1 MSEEFNGILQA
12 LVQGDSDS
20 IHIAGVQ
27 NQVIND
33 LFRVG
38 VVSPRR
44 KEFTPDLQQ
53 PRYCKIESGVLTLTL
68 PRHNKTAM
76 RKRTGLNFARIA
88 GFRYYKH
95 VLHGRIYM
103 SD

>member
-53 PRYCKIESGVLTLTL
+53 PRYCKIESGVLTL
-68 PRHNKTAM
+68 PRHNETAM
-76 RKRTGLNFARIA
+76 RKRTGLNSTRIA